1 MISYLI
7 CQALLI
13 WLNLHIRSFPIHK
26 LLKAKFKQLVQSPG
40 QDQGPL
46 ILPQNL
52 KYIYKTPYSPQCNSF
67 NNFVLKLHLMQRQG
81 TNNASTS
88 KFYFSK
94 KTKKKPHRFWSLHR
108 HSNRITG
115 QSLILHWF
123 QNLTS
128 SLPPQIHYLLCIEGW
143 NK

>member
-26 LLKAKFKQLVQSPG
+26 LLKANFKHLVQSPG

-67 NNFVLKLHLMQRQG
+67 NKFCTQTPLNARTRNKQCIHFKVLFQQK
-81 TNNASTS
+81 N
-88 KFYFSK
+88 KK
-94 KTKKKPHRFWSLHR
+94 KTPQVL
-108 HSNRITG
+108 ITT
-115 QSLILHWF
+115 QTFKQNHWTIF
-123 QNLTS
+123 NSALVSKLDIISATPDPLS
-128 SLPPQIHYLLCIEGW
+128 AVDRRVE
-143 NK
+143 